1 MRKLS
6 LSILAIGLML
16 PATASAACPNWAN
29 STIVPAC
36 ENGVKVYRGTPHSAP
51 AVPIVIQDTR
61 ASDRINE
68 QRLALQNE
76 RLAAQAERINGLES
90 QLDEANRP
98 RSRSRYGRRY
108 YAPIGAFGG
117 RRSYGRRGF
126 NGRGYGRRGY
136 GGSRSSGIKVTYNR
150 RRL

>member
-6 LSILAIGLML
+6 LSILALSLML

-51 AVPIVIQDTR
+51 AVPIVIQDNR
-61 ASDRINE
+61 QSDRIND

-76 RLAAQAERINGLES
+76 RLAAQSERISGLES
-90 QLDEANRP
+90 QLEEANRP

-117 RRSYGRRGF
+117 RRSFGSRSFGRRGF
-126 NGRGYGRRGY
+126 RGRQ
-136 GGSRSSGIKVTYNR
+136 SSGIKVTYNR

>member
-6 LSILAIGLML
+6 LSIFALSLCFPM
-16 PATASAACPNWAN
+16 TAMASCPNWAN
-29 STIVPAC
+29 SSIVPAC
-36 ENGVKVYRGTPHSAP
+36 ENGVKVYRGTPMAAP
-51 AVPIVIQDTR
+51 YVPVVVQDNR
-61 ASDRINE
+61 EADQINA

-76 RLAAQAERINGLES
+76 RLAAQAERIDGLES
-90 QLDEANRP
+90 QLDEAQQP

-117 RRSYGRRGF
+117 RRAYRT
-126 NGRGYGRRGY
+126 RGYGRRGY
-136 GGSRSSGIKVTYNR
+136 GGRRGSGIKVTYNR